1 MKHEALAPED
11 LWDAIEPFLPE
22 EPLQAQGWPDPR
34 PGPRRLLRHR
44 LYDLVLSLLAPPAY
58 GVKSRS

>member
-1 MKHEALAPED
+1 MKHEAIVPED

-22 EPLQAQGWPDPR
+22 EPPKPKVGGTAPPSPASSLRPR
-34 PGPRRLLRHR
+34 
-44 LYDLVLSLLAPPAY
+44 LSLLAPPAY